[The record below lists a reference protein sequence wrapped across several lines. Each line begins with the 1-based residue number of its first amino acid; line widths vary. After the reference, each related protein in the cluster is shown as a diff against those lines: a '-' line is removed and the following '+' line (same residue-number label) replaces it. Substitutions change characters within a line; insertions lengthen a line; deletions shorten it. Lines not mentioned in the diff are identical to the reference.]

1 MRSRCFGC
9 SFLLFSFICSVA
21 LSQSASPRKEPSPSP
36 SPTPP
41 HSLYS
46 LVSHLMQLKCTVKF
60 QIQIQSKRRRL
71 ENLTGTGATPSPSP
85 SPWDAPRQSWTT
97 FRPSLS
103 AATAAGSSKKR
114 FAIATPSPMHTWLT
128 CSLSRLLAPLSISF
142 SIILVLVIPIITAIT
157 MLLLHQTAIMQP
169 KSQYLLHLIAL
180 PRV

>member
-21 LSQSASPRKEPSPSP
+21 LSQSVSPRKERSRVPVPLP
-36 SPTPP
+36 LTLFIPL
-41 HSLYS
+41 SLI
-46 LVSHLMQLKCTVKF
+46 LCKLKCTVKF
-60 QIQIQSKRRRL
+60 QIQIQIKRRRL
-71 ENLTGTGATPSPSP
+71 ENLTGTGATPSP

-103 AATAAGSSKKR
+103 AATVAGSSKKR

>member
-21 LSQSASPRKEPSPSP
+21 LSQSVSPRKEKSRVPLPLTLFIP
-36 SPTPP
+36 L
-41 HSLYS
+41 SLI
-46 LVSHLMQLKCTVKF
+46 LCKLKCTVKF

-71 ENLTGTGATPSPSP
+71 ENLTGAGATPSP

-103 AATAAGSSKKR
+103 AATVAGSSKKR

>member
-21 LSQSASPRKEPSPSP
+21 LSQSVSPRKERSRVPVPLP
-36 SPTPP
+36 LTLFIPL
-41 HSLYS
+41 SLI
-46 LVSHLMQLKCTVKF
+46 LCKLKCTVKF

-71 ENLTGTGATPSPSP
+71 ENLTGAGATPSP

-103 AATAAGSSKKR
+103 AATVAGSSKKR

>member
-21 LSQSASPRKEPSPSP
+21 LSQSVSPRKERSRVPVPLP
-36 SPTPP
+36 LTLFIPL
-41 HSLYS
+41 SLI
-46 LVSHLMQLKCTVKF
+46 LCKLKCTVKF
-60 QIQIQSKRRRL
+60 QIQIQIKRRRL
-71 ENLTGTGATPSPSP
+71 ENLTGAGATPSP

-142 SIILVLVIPIITAIT
+142 SIILVLVPIITAIT